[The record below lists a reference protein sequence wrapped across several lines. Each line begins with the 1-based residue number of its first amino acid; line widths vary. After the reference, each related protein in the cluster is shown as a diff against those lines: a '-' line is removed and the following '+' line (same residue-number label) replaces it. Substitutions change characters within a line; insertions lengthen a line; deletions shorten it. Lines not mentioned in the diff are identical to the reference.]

1 MSVGGIV
8 HKNLAND
15 HEEMKALQ
23 SPKSDELQ
31 INHKLMNV
39 TRSLRQKWRSSTT
52 TSVGISQARV
62 TTFVNERKRS
72 FPLNY
77 VPYYDSE

>member
-52 TSVGISQARV
+52 TSVGISQG
-62 TTFVNERKRS
+62 ESYDLRKRTETI
-72 FPLNY
+72 
-77 VPYYDSE
+77 VPAELRAVLR